1 MANGH
6 SAIDS
11 LIANA
16 TLQRYQEGGEVKP
29 TVGQRF
35 VQRFPSQHKD
45 PIRAAE
51 QERGLTKLIDFIA
64 PQSLGELG
72 AMMAAGPLASKA
84 FKVAKKATKA
94 AKNLVHPRRYSA
106 KDLEMVTLDVAEMDE
121 LWKLDADSYFKK
133 GAGSQSKQAEIIKR
147 IDNEEELSAPIVDLF
162 KVPSNWQ
169 APSAGKIRLDF
180 TDGRNR
186 FATLRDSG
194 AEKINVVMDKNSINL
209 LDDALTQAKKDIRKR
224 MQPEKE
230 EVWITLYD

>member
-1 MANGH
+1 MANAH
-6 SAIDS
+6 FAIDR
-11 LIANA
+11 LIALT
-16 TLQRYQEGGEVKP
+16 TLKRYQEGGEVQP

-35 VQRFPSQHKD
+35 IQRFPSQHED
-45 PIRAAE
+45 AMRSAE
-51 QERGLTKLIDFIA
+51 QERALAGLIDFIA

-72 AMMAAGPLASKA
+72 LMMAAGPVANKA

-106 KDLEMVTLDVAEMDE
+106 KDLEMVTLDVSEMDE
-121 LWKLDADSYFKK
+121 LWKLDADNYFKK
-133 GAGSQSKQAEIIKR
+133 GAGSQGKQAEIIKR

-169 APSAGKIRLDF
+169 VPSAGKIRLDF

-209 LDDALTQAKKDIRKR
+209 LDEALEQAKTDIWKR
-224 MQPEKE
+224 AR
-230 EVWITLYD
+230 